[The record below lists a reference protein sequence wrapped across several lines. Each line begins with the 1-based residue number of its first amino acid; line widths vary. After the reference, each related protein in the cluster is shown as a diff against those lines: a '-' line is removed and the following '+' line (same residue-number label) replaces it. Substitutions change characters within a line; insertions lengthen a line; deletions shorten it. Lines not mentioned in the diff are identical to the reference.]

1 MDKVS
6 KSLPPL
12 ARAQELQRRAAKVGF
27 DWSREAPV
35 FEKVLEEITEF
46 RKEIQAENKNK
57 EKIEEEFGDIL
68 FSLVNW
74 ARHLGFN
81 ASTALM
87 RSNAKFDRRFRAVE
101 KLAGDQDMKSMGL
114 EKLDALWDEVKKE
127 EH

>member
-1 MDKVS
+1 M
-6 KSLPPL
+6 
-12 ARAQELQRRAAKVGF
+12 GF